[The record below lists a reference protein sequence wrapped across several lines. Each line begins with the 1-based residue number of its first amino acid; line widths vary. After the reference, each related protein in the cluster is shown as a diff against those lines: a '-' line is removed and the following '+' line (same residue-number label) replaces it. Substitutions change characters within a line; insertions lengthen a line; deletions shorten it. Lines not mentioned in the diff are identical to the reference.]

1 MTDDPYLTHK
11 LKRALMKFGVI
22 DRPLGSIEGMAMKP
36 EELDRHFE
44 QPLTELESI
53 FLGHEGRPIHKWAHY
68 LPIYDRLFALYRAR
82 PVTFLE
88 IGVNRGGSLEMWRR
102 YFGAEA
108 VIAGVDI
115 DEVCASRV
123 DPPNQVFIGS
133 QADPAFLEDVVARVG
148 RPDIV
153 LDDGSHVAEHQR
165 VSFDTL
171 FPLLKDGGLYLI
183 EDIATAYWPDEY
195 EGGYRRRGT
204 AIEFAKDFVDD
215 VNAWYHKEHFD
226 PLIRD
231 HVHSIAFYDSI
242 IAIEKKPKLPP
253 RHLFRPPLK
262 S

>member
-1 MTDDPYLTHK
+1 MTDDPYFTHK

-36 EELDRHFE
+36 EEHDLYFQ
-44 QPLTELESI
+44 QPLTEFEDI
-53 FLGHEGRPIHKWAHY
+53 VLGHEGRTIHKWAHY
-68 LPIYDRLFALYRAR
+68 LPIYDRLFSPYRGR

-115 DEVCASRV
+115 DEECASRV
-123 DPPNQVFIGS
+123 DPPNRIFLGS
-133 QADPAFLEDVVARVG
+133 QADPAFLEDVVAKIG
-148 RPDIV
+148 APDIV

-165 VSFDTL
+165 ASFDTL

-183 EDIATAYWPDEY
+183 EDTATAYWPDMY

-204 AIEFAKDFVDD
+204 AIEFAKDLVDD

-242 IAIEKKPKLPP
+242 IAIEKRRKLPP
-253 RHLFRPPLK
+253 RHLFRPPPK